1 MSKAN
6 LTKTSVDSKEY
17 ESSNLL
23 RFQNESKLQIVGNKI
38 FEIRGQKI
46 MLDFDLAELYEV
58 ETKRINEAVRRNI
71 ERFPQRFMFRLT
83 QEEWN
88 MMRSQFAT
96 AYNQRKRNIG
106 ITPFA
111 FTEHG
116 VTMLAS
122 VLKSKKAIQMNIVIV
137 EAFIALKEFA
147 LNYHELSYKLK
158 QLEEKYD
165 QQFTDITEAINYLLQ
180 KDKVEVEQRQ
190 RRRIGFNVKD

>member
-1 MSKAN
+1 MNKVN
-6 LTKTSVDSKEY
+6 QTKTSVDSKEH

-23 RFQNESKLQIVGNKI
+23 RFQNESKLQIAGNKI

-88 MMRSQFAT
+88 MMRSQIAT

-147 LNYHELSYKLK
+147 LNYHELSYKLR

-165 QQFTDITEAINYLLQ
+165 QQFTDITEAISYLLQ